1 LQYKVIPLYE
11 LLLYELIMKILLIT
25 IGDNE
30 DKYLSA
36 GYELYSKRLQHYASF
51 ETLVISSQK
60 NKSNSREA
68 AMRAEAKEIGKKITT
83 TDLVILLDEKGK
95 EFSSV
100 EFAKQIQKYLN
111 MPGKRMVFIIGGPYG
126 FAPEIKARANQALSL
141 SKMTFNHQM
150 ARLFFLEQLYRAMTI
165 LKGEPYHH

>member
-1 LQYKVIPLYE
+1 
-11 LLLYELIMKILLIT
+11 MKLMLIT

-36 GYELYSKRLQHYASF
+36 GFELYAKRLQHYASF
-51 ETLVISSQK
+51 EIITIPSQK

-68 AMRAEAKEIGKKITT
+68 AMLAEAKEIQKKLSPG
-83 TDLVILLDEKGK
+83 DLVILLDEKGK
-95 EFSSV
+95 EYSSV
-100 EFAKQIQKYLN
+100 DFARQMQNYLN
-111 MPGKRMVFIIGGPYG
+111 MPGKKMVFIIGGPYG
-126 FAPEIKARANQALSL
+126 FAPEIKTRATQSLSL

-150 ARLFFLEQLYRAMTI
+150 AKLFFLEQLYRAMTI

>member
-1 LQYKVIPLYE
+1 
-11 LLLYELIMKILLIT
+11 MKILLIT

-30 DKYLSA
+30 DKYLA
-36 GYELYSKRLQHYASF
+36 TGFELYAKRLQHYASF
-51 ETLVISSQK
+51 EMVTISSQK
-60 NKSNSREA
+60 NKSNSKEA
-68 AMRAEAKEIGKKITT
+68 AMQAEAKEIQKKITPS
-83 TDLVILLDEKGK
+83 DLVILLDEKGK
-95 EFSSV
+95 EYSSV

-111 MPGKRMVFIIGGPYG
+111 MPGKKMVFIIGGPFG
-126 FAPEIKARANQALSL
+126 FAPEIKERANQTASL

>member
-1 LQYKVIPLYE
+1 
-11 LLLYELIMKILLIT
+11 MKILLIT

-30 DKYLSA
+30 DKYLA
-36 GYELYSKRLQHYASF
+36 TGFELYAKRLQHYASF
-51 ETLVISSQK
+51 EMVTISSQK
-60 NKSNSREA
+60 NKSNSKEA
-68 AMRAEAKEIGKKITT
+68 AILAEAKEIQKKITPS
-83 TDLVILLDEKGK
+83 DLIILLDEKGK
-95 EFSSV
+95 EYSSL
-100 EFAKQIQKYLN
+100 EFAKQVQKYLN

-126 FAPEIKARANQALSL
+126 FAPEIKERANQTVSL

>member
-1 LQYKVIPLYE
+1 
-11 LLLYELIMKILLIT
+11 MKITLLT

-30 DKYLSA
+30 DKYLA
-36 GYELYSKRLQHYASF
+36 TGFELYGKRLQHYANF
-51 ETLVISSQK
+51 DTVTIPSQK
-60 NKSNSREA
+60 NKSNSKEA
-68 AMRAEAKEIGKKITT
+68 AMLAESKEILKKLAS
-83 TDLVILLDEKGK
+83 TDLVLLLDEKGK

-100 EFAKQIQKYLN
+100 EFSKQIQKYLN

-126 FAPEIKARANQALSL
+126 FAPEIRERAQQTLSL

-150 ARLFFLEQLYRAMTI
+150 AKLFFLEQLYRAMTI

>member
-1 LQYKVIPLYE
+1 
-11 LLLYELIMKILLIT
+11 MKILLIT

-30 DKYLSA
+30 DKYLA
-36 GYELYSKRLQHYASF
+36 TGFELYAKRLQHYASF
-51 ETLVISSQK
+51 DTVIISSQK
-60 NKSNSREA
+60 NKSNSKEA
-68 AMRAEAKEIGKKITT
+68 AMKLEAKEILKKITPS
-83 TDLVILLDEKGK
+83 DLIILLDEKGK
-95 EFSSV
+95 EYASV

-111 MPGKRMVFIIGGPYG
+111 MLGKRMVFIIGGPYG
-126 FAPEIKARANQALSL
+126 FDSAIKERANQTLSL

>member
-1 LQYKVIPLYE
+1 
-11 LLLYELIMKILLIT
+11 MKISLIT

-30 DKYLSA
+30 DKYLST
-36 GYELYSKRLQHYASF
+36 GFELYAKRLQHYASF
-51 ETLVISSQK
+51 NTVIIPSQK
-60 NKSNSREA
+60 NKSNSKEA
-68 AMRAEAKEIGKKITT
+68 AMLAEAKEIQKKITP

-95 EFSSV
+95 DFSSI
-100 EFAKQIQKYLN
+100 EFAKQIQKFLN
-111 MPGKRMVFIIGGPYG
+111 MPGKKMVFIIGGPFG
-126 FAPEIKARANQALSL
+126 FAPEIVKRANQTISL

>member
-1 LQYKVIPLYE
+1 
-11 LLLYELIMKILLIT
+11 MKISLIT

-30 DKYLSA
+30 DKYQA
-36 GYELYSKRLQHYASF
+36 TGFELYAKRLQHYASF
-51 ETLVISSQK
+51 DTVIIPSQK
-60 NKSNSREA
+60 NRSNSKEA
-68 AMRAEAKEIGKKITT
+68 AIQAEAKEIQKKVAS

-95 EFSSV
+95 DYTSV

-111 MPGKRMVFIIGGPYG
+111 MPGKKMVFIIGGPYG
-126 FAPEIKARANQALSL
+126 FAPEIKERANQTISL

>member
-1 LQYKVIPLYE
+1 
-11 LLLYELIMKILLIT
+11 MKISLIT

-36 GYELYSKRLQHYASF
+36 GFELYAKRLQHYASF
-51 ETLVISSQK
+51 DTITIPSQK
-60 NKSNSREA
+60 NKSNSKEA
-68 AMRAEAKEIGKKITT
+68 AMQAEAKEIQKRIAPS
-83 TDLVILLDEKGK
+83 DLILLLDEKGK

-100 EFAKQIQKYLN
+100 EFSTQMQKYLN

-126 FAPEIKARANQALSL
+126 FAPEIRERAQQTLSL

-150 ARLFFLEQLYRAMTI
+150 AKLFFLEQLYRAMTI

>member
-1 LQYKVIPLYE
+1 MNFELYN
-11 LLLYELIMKILLIT
+11 LYQFPMKISLIT

-30 DKYLSA
+30 DKYQA
-36 GYELYSKRLQHYASF
+36 TGFELYAKRLQHYASF
-51 ETLVISSQK
+51 DTVIIPSQK
-60 NKSNSREA
+60 NRSNSKEA
-68 AMRAEAKEIGKKITT
+68 AIQAEAKEIQKKVAS

-95 EFSSV
+95 DYTSV

-111 MPGKRMVFIIGGPYG
+111 MPGKKMVFIIGGPYG
-126 FAPEIKARANQALSL
+126 FAPEIKERANQTISL